1 MGARGKGMSQG
12 TNWRRALLAAVA
24 ATMLTIIAGTEPLH
38 AKDDTPAVASA
49 AATLPKPRPSPPRNL
64 PAPLDP
70 RVTAAPVA
78 ATMLAIAAGTEAV
91 HAKDDTPA
99 VVNTAATIL
108 PRPRPSQRHLAPP
121 LDVRVTAAPIEAEAY
136 QRRQVNCLAK
146 AIYFEARS
154 ESVDGQFAVARVIL
168 NRTESGHYPDTI
180 CGVVYQ
186 NAHRINRCQFSF
198 ACDRLPDEPKE
209 SIAWALALGMAEA
222 LVRTEHPLLSQK
234 LLKSTHY
241 HADYVRPYWAPQL
254 AMTGSI
260 GRHIFYIEER

>member
-1 MGARGKGMSQG
+1 MSQE
-12 TNWRRALLAAVA
+12 TKWRLAPLAAVA
-24 ATMLTIIAGTEPLH
+24 AALLTIGAGAGPVH
-38 AKDDTPAVASA
+38 ARDRIPAPVDA
-49 AATLPKPRPSPPRNL
+49 AAMTLPKPRPLPARGV
-64 PAPLDP
+64 PAPLDI

-78 ATMLAIAAGTEAV
+78 AET
-91 HAKDDTPA
+91 
-99 VVNTAATIL
+99 
-108 PRPRPSQRHLAPP
+108 
-121 LDVRVTAAPIEAEAY
+121 Y

-186 NAHRINRCQFSF
+186 NAHRMNRCQFSF
-198 ACDRLPDEPKE
+198 ACDKLPDQPDE

-234 LLKSTHY
+234 LLQSTHY

-260 GRHIFYIEER
+260 GRHVFYIEER

>member
-1 MGARGKGMSQG
+1 MSQG
-12 TNWRRALLAAVA
+12 TKWRLAPLAAVA
-24 ATMLTIIAGTEPLH
+24 ATVLTIGAGTGPAH
-38 AKDDTPAVASA
+38 ARDDTPAAVEA
-49 AATLPKPRPSPPRNL
+49 AAMT
-64 PAPLDP
+64 
-70 RVTAAPVA
+70 
-78 ATMLAIAAGTEAV
+78 
-91 HAKDDTPA
+91 
-99 VVNTAATIL
+99 L
-108 PRPRPSQRHLAPP
+108 PRPRPSSAREVPAP
-121 LDVRVTAAPIEAEAY
+121 LDVRVTAAPVEAEVY

-168 NRTESGHYPDTI
+168 NRTESGHYPETI

-186 NAHRINRCQFSF
+186 NANRINRCQFSF
-198 ACDRLPDEPKE
+198 ACDKLPDQPDE

-234 LLKSTHY
+234 LLRSTHY